1 MRVFNQS
8 IAPDVQ
14 AKQTLRMHIKS
25 IAPIIPHMI
34 LVNISLVPT
43 EVVVQ
48 SLLVAD
54 LRLLADIQLEEKEF
68 KEYTL
73 GAR

>member
-1 MRVFNQS
+1 
-8 IAPDVQ
+8 
-14 AKQTLRMHIKS
+14 
-25 IAPIIPHMI
+25 MI
-34 LVNISLVPT
+34 LENISLVPT
-43 EVVVQ
+43 EVVMQ